1 MNLQPLIDFYQ
12 QLTPEHIE
20 RMPELYSADAYFK
33 DPFNEVRGVTAI
45 QAIFRHMFHQL
56 DSPRF
61 VVTDR
66 LADAHGALL
75 VWEFSFRVARWRGE
89 TIQTIRGASHLRFD
103 GDGKVNYHR
112 DYWDAAEEL
121 YATLPLIGAIMRR
134 LRSAFST
141 PAIHS

>member
-45 QAIFRHMFHQL
+45 QAIFRHMFQQL

-66 LADAHGALL
+66 LTDAHGALL
-75 VWEFSFRVARWRGE
+75 VWEFSFRVHRWRGKA
-89 TIQTIRGASHLRFD
+89 IQTIRGASHLRFD

-134 LRSAFST
+134 LRRAFST